1 VKQNKA
7 LCVQG
12 EINVIFEGKNER
24 EAGRGGK
31 FLDICHSTL
40 LDPLLPNAQ
49 AIAARE
55 MGRHCLFF
63 NHLHII
69 TQMFLLQGSCIVVA
83 WDNRFRAAWTC

>member
-1 VKQNKA
+1 MKQNKA

-55 MGRHCLFF
+55 MGRHCFL
-63 NHLHII
+63 II
-69 TQMFLLQGSCIVVA
+69 AHHHPNIFSTRQSHRRRMG
-83 WDNRFRAAWTC
+83 